1 MSDNLIKNPADTT
14 AERINVLLKRIQEL
28 ESEKRFDQDLLNLLP
43 LPIFYEDQNGK
54 YLSCNQAFCDFMGK
68 PKDEIISKTVFEIN
82 ASPAAQNYFEHDLL
96 MMARNMSCEVV
107 ERVMLRGDGEY
118 RNVSIYKSLLTRL
131 GSISGI
137 VGVLLDVTD
146 LKKAQSQEEFYR
158 EKLVALTSALSA
170 AKEQERRLIAR
181 EIHDSISQTLAL
193 AKLQLKLL
201 GTRISSEELSREL
214 SAVIGTLDQALSYT
228 RNLTFELGIPVLYQL
243 GLNSALE
250 WLCDELRKKYN
261 FNVHYQPYFLP
272 RIKNDNFETFLFRSA
287 QELLMNAV
295 KHSGVKEASL
305 TIFKSEQDIFISVH
319 DEGKGFDA
327 YRLSSSD
334 FSKKT
339 YGLFNLE
346 TQVRSLG
353 GKVEIH
359 SEPGKGTEIILKI
372 PCDFESFTH
381 SDSEKNNS
389 V

>member
-170 AKEQERRLIAR
+170 VKEQERRWIAR

-250 WLCDELRKKYN
+250 WLCDELREKYN
-261 FNVHYQPYFLP
+261 FNDHYQPYFLP